1 MRCAEALAFL
11 HALKD
16 AEDVSAIESFVGVLE
31 REVAAVNSEELSR
44 EAAERM
50 DARRRRYGKTGAL
63 LGPLG
68 YFCPAP
74 YEKLFANVWRGR
86 LHKKDEGVLF
96 VYDFDREGQPVRI
109 VNRELR
115 TVSFCERVGNT
126 ASYLSFR
133 NAGNAKDITATLA
146 IWNDAR
152 QLEREA
158 SVRWWRF
165 SKMLG
170 SVCLGMYLD
179 AEHYAV
185 FDAIMND
192 DGQIMAMTSQ
202 VYQLM
207 D

>member
-68 YFCPAP
+68 YFAP
-74 YEKLFANVWRGR
+74 PLMKSCLPMCGAAGSIKRMKGLCSFTTSTERGS
-86 LHKKDEGVLF
+86 LSGSSTAK
-96 VYDFDREGQPVRI
+96 
-109 VNRELR
+109 LR

-133 NAGNAKDITATLA
+133 NAGNAKDVTATLA

-192 DGQIMAMTSQ
+192 DGQIMAMASQ